1 MSAGKFSLFI
11 FLVFM
16 ALPLGAQKGKSKS
29 QLQKEKQQNLEKI
42 KETERILNE
51 TSQQK
56 KNSLGELSALNERI
70 NQQENLISSIKGEI
84 NLLDRDIDED
94 NDMIDALTDDVKNL
108 KKEYA
113 SMVFSAQK
121 ANNKVDQLTF
131 IFSSKSFDQLSM
143 RLKYMEQYGK
153 ARKAQAEAISRT
165 QSILET
171 QIRQTETIKKAKSVL
186 LDDEVSE
193 NKNLSGLKVKQRG
206 VVQSLQKEERRLK
219 SDIDDTKKAVA
230 ELDRLIDDIIRE
242 EIARAEREERE
253 ARARSAAEKNKVVAK
268 TNETNIAL
276 SGAFEENRKKFAWPA
291 TGFISQKFGKQPHPA
306 LKGIVINNNGVNIQT
321 PQHETVKAIFTG
333 EVRTVAA
340 MGVIGNSVII
350 SHGSYF
356 SVYAGLKEVFVKR
369 GDKVS
374 ANQEIGQLMVNGEGV
389 SELRFMI
396 YKSSN
401 PPTALDPQLWLRN

>member
-1 MSAGKFSLFI
+1 MSAGKFLLFI
-11 FLVFM
+11 FLAFV
-16 ALPLGAQKGKSKS
+16 ALPLSAQKGKSKS

-70 NQQENLISSIKGEI
+70 NQQENLIASIKSEI

-94 NDMIDALTDDVKNL
+94 NDMIDALTEDVKNL

-113 SMVFSAQK
+113 AMVFAAQK

-143 RLKYMEQYGK
+143 RLKYMQQYGK
-153 ARKAQAEAISRT
+153 ARKAQAEAIART

-171 QIRQTETIKKAKSVL
+171 QIRQTETVKKAKNVL
-186 LDDEVSE
+186 LEDEVSE
-193 NKNLSGLKVKQRG
+193 NKNLAGLKVKQRG
-206 VVQSLQKEERRLK
+206 IVQSLQKEERRLK

-230 ELDRLIDDIIRE
+230 ELDRLIDEIIRE

-253 ARARSAAEKNKVVAK
+253 AKARSAAEKNKIAK
-268 TNETNIAL
+268 ANETNIAL
-276 SGAFEENRKKFAWPA
+276 SGAFEENKKKFAWPA
-291 TGFISQKFGKQPHPA
+291 AGFISQKFGRQPHPV
-306 LKGIVINNNGVNIQT
+306 LKGIVINNSGVNIQT
-321 PQHETVKAIFTG
+321 SQHETVKAIFTG
-333 EVRTVAA
+333 EVRTVAS

-350 SHGSYF
+350 NHGNYY

-369 GDKVS
+369 GDKVT